1 MSRVVPPPIEK
12 NQNETGTTLSF
23 LRSEAI
29 HCTRKRPEKNA
40 WPRNPTDSQRC
51 SVVIMSVPSVSP
63 RESTTCARWSAES
76 ALTRARIPAVHLTGE
91 PIGPQENFAMR
102 AIDKTLVDEVWR
114 ELTAYAPAR
123 VASEAQAFLELQP
136 HAAAFSQ
143 SVTRAHDPAVQKAAL
158 GLGFLLFKVL
168 EASLGRPFPQLA
180 EDRIL
185 EAYALT
191 QAWLAEHDGT
201 APAQLL
207 EALEHGEHP
216 SLPGYILSVFYEGAA
231 ASADYDDTVRAS
243 LFCLLKTLTDAL
255 DLAHVE
261 EE

>member
-1 MSRVVPPPIEK
+1 V
-12 NQNETGTTLSF
+12 
-23 LRSEAI
+23 
-29 HCTRKRPEKNA
+29 
-40 WPRNPTDSQRC
+40 
-51 SVVIMSVPSVSP
+51 
-63 RESTTCARWSAES
+63 
-76 ALTRARIPAVHLTGE
+76 
-91 PIGPQENFAMR
+91 R
-102 AIDKTLVDEVWR
+102 AIDRALVDDVWR
-114 ELTAYAPAR
+114 EVTAYAPAR
-123 VASEAQAFLELQP
+123 IASEAQAFLELQP

-143 SVTRAHDPAVQKAAL
+143 SVTRELDPAVQKAAL

-185 EAYALT
+185 AAYEVT

-201 APAQLL
+201 APAELL

-216 SLPGYILSVFYEGAA
+216 SLPAYILFVFYQGGTAA
-231 ASADYDDTVRAS
+231 GDYDDTVRAS

>member
-1 MSRVVPPPIEK
+1 MRVI
-12 NQNETGTTLSF
+12 
-23 LRSEAI
+23 
-29 HCTRKRPEKNA
+29 
-40 WPRNPTDSQRC
+40 D
-51 SVVIMSVPSVSP
+51 
-63 RESTTCARWSAES
+63 
-76 ALTRARIPAVHLTGE
+76 RA
-91 PIGPQENFAMR
+91 
-102 AIDKTLVDEVWR
+102 LVDDVWR
-114 ELTAYAPAR
+114 DVTGYAPAR

-143 SVTRAHDPAVQKAAL
+143 SVTRGLDPAVQKAAL

-180 EDRIL
+180 EDRVL

-231 ASADYDDTVRAS
+231 AAADYDDTVRAS

-261 EE
+261 DD